1 MFDLLP
7 SICKTLSSVPTT
19 AKICKNDDNL
29 YISRVLCG
37 DLIRICSVECLNQVR
52 HIGMNEE

>member
-7 SICKTLSSVPTT
+7 SICKALSSVATT

-29 YISRVLCG
+29 YINRVLCD

-52 HIGMNEE
+52 HIVMSEE